1 MRWNKILREIF
12 SGKISE
18 VNFSIIS
25 IMDRGE
31 KRFEKFLEYRREER
45 KIRIIVRFLVK
56 SLQIPVKEI
65 LEILLRVERRNIW
78 IVLRFWQLVSNLEI
92 DFG

>member
-1 MRWNKILREIF
+1 MREIF

-25 IMDRGE
+25 RMDRE

-65 LEILLRVERRNIW
+65 LEILLRVERRNI
-78 IVLRFWQLVSNLEI
+78 
-92 DFG
+92 

>member
-1 MRWNKILREIF
+1 MREIF

-25 IMDRGE
+25 RMDRGE

-65 LEILLRVERRNIW
+65 LEILLRVERRNI
-78 IVLRFWQLVSNLEI
+78 
-92 DFG
+92 

>member
-1 MRWNKILREIF
+1 MREIF
-12 SGKISE
+12 SGKISK

-65 LEILLRVERRNIW
+65 LEILLRVERRNI
-78 IVLRFWQLVSNLEI
+78 
-92 DFG
+92 

>member
-1 MRWNKILREIF
+1 MREIF

-65 LEILLRVERRNIW
+65 LEILLRVERRNI
-78 IVLRFWQLVSNLEI
+78 
-92 DFG
+92 